1 MQPLHLFSFYCF
13 FCKSSQWG
21 RGGVKI
27 CERPFIPCSTVQLTQ
42 WIEMESEV
50 AWRTSQPVF
59 DLAGQQL
66 QDVDL
71 HKYKSSTLAGIS
83 GVERRGRTK
92 RAGSGMWFWG
102 VKKQLFEDCKSF
114 HDVGPVCSIMMT
126 LHPITPEWGT
136 QTVIPYHLEAGFQ
149 CVMRGPLSGRHGN
162 RHVKQEVTLIP
173 GHTTNTLTLTLL
185 NLITKYS
192 LSIKCVNMILV
203 KNI

>member
-1 MQPLHLFSFYCF
+1 MRQ
-13 FCKSSQWG
+13 
-21 RGGVKI
+21 RGCGVKI

-50 AWRTSQPVF
+50 IWRTSQPVF

-136 QTVIPYHLEAGFQ
+136 HNSHSLPFRSRIPVCNERPLVWKTWKQPCEAGSHLDS
-149 CVMRGPLSGRHGN
+149 RSHN
-162 RHVKQEVTLIP
+162 K
-173 GHTTNTLTLTLL
+173 HTDLNTLKSD
-185 NLITKYS
+185 N
-192 LSIKCVNMILV
+192 
-203 KNI
+203 